1 MIFVVKQVHR
11 PEMCPAERGGTRTLY
26 DASAPGVKLDRI
38 LGDFSAHTV
47 YYILEADWLEDVQ
60 RFLTPGWLVCTSEV
74 IPVSEEPIELPA
86 RGAEAGGGEA

>member
-11 PEMCPAERGGTRTLY
+11 PESCPVARGGTQTLY

-47 YYILEADWLEDVQ
+47 YYILEADWVEDVQ
-60 RFLTPGWLVCTSEV
+60 RFLTPGWLICTSEV
-74 IPVSEEPIELPA
+74 IPVSEEPIELAGP
-86 RGAEAGGGEA
+86 GAEAGAAEA